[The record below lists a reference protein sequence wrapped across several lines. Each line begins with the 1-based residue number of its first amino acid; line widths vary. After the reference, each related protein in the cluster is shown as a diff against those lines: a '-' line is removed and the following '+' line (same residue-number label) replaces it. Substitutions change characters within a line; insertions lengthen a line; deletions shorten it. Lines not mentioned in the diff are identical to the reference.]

1 MFTEKEKRTLLL
13 IARKAIKSELNG
25 IDLYV
30 EPYEK
35 EFPNLANIRTGVF
48 VTLHMNGELRG
59 CIGFIYSNNNLIKTI
74 ADAAVLAAFQ
84 DYRFL
89 PLSKEEF
96 DKIKIEISVLS
107 EPQKISSYD
116 EIVIGKHGLIVEEE
130 GKRGLLLPQV
140 ATEYNMNLEEFLT
153 AICRKANL
161 SPYLWQKKQ
170 INLQVFTVEYFS
182 ED

>member
-1 MFTEKEKRTLLL
+1 MFTVKEKQILLL
-13 IARKAIKSELNG
+13 IAREAIKSEFDETDLN
-25 IDLYV
+25 LSAF
-30 EPYEK
+30 EK
-35 EFPNLANIRTGVF
+35 DFPQLSKIKTGAF